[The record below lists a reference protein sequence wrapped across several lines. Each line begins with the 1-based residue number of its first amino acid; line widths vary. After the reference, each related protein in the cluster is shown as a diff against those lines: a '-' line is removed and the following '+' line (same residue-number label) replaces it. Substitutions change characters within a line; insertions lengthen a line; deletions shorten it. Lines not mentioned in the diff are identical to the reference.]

1 MSDENRGQARLFD
14 ALTTKGTAF
23 TAEERHSLGLLGL
36 LPTVVK
42 TLAEQVDHCWHEF
55 STRRD
60 DLDKHIYLRALQ
72 DRNETLFYRVLR
84 EHIPETLPIVYTP
97 TVGEACQR
105 FSEIYR
111 RPRGLFVSYADRD
124 CLDEVIRNRPHRD
137 VDVIVVTDGQR
148 ILGLGDQGIGGMGI
162 PIGKLSL
169 YTLIGGIDPA
179 RTLPIVLDVGTDNV
193 ELLDD
198 PQYLGWRHRRI
209 DDDDYYAFIDKFVA
223 AVHEQLPDVLLQ
235 WEDFATVHAQPIL
248 TSYRDK
254 LLTFNDDIQGT
265 AAVALGALHGAA
277 KVAGRPLSQQQV
289 VMLGAGSAGIGVL
302 EMVRQEMVTEGLTE
316 QAALER
322 IWVVDVMGLLTDDRT
337 DLTVAQRKFAQ
348 PAGRV
353 ADWGLPGAAQ
363 LADVVHHVDVG
374 VLLGLSTAAGAF
386 TEDIVREMAGKTDRP
401 IIFPLSNPTSRSEAH
416 PAELDHWTDGRALI
430 ATGSPFAPR
439 ASQRRRT
446 TDRPMQQRLHLPRD
460 GAGRDRRASDPG
472 DRRDDAGRG
481 GDAGRRVARPL
492 RPGPTAASRL
502 ARRARRG
509 DAHRPRR
516 RRPSRRGRRRPQTQR
531 RRTHPTDYA
540 GALGPGIPGALNL
553 PSTRDR
559 LVHLPVRAQ
568 RDHLAVV
575 VGLVGEHTLGGGLVV
590 ARRDQDVPDVGFL
603 VAALV
608 GVAEDELDFGR
619 GRDGLVPEGRDRVAA
634 PVALALGVQRRRPDG
649 VFDDGVVGEH
659 RKPRFFVPGDDR
671 LARAP
676 AGLVGW
682 VLSHRRHSPAS
693 GRCLL
698 IATLCIVVG
707 AVTRFPSRAC
717 RS

>member
-1 MSDENRGQARLFD
+1 MSEENRGQARLFD

-23 TAEERHSLGLLGL
+23 TMDERRRLGLLGL
-36 LPTVVK
+36 LPTAVK
-42 TLAEQVDHCWHEF
+42 TLAQQVEHCWHEF

-72 DRNETLFYRVLR
+72 DRNETLFYRLLR
-84 EHIPETLPIVYTP
+84 EHIAETLPIVYTP

-179 RTLPIVLDVGTDNV
+179 RTLPIVLDVGTDNF

-198 PQYLGWRHRRI
+198 PRYLGWRHRRI
-209 DDDDYYAFIDKFVA
+209 GDEDYYAFIDKFVA

-235 WEDFATVHAQPIL
+235 WEDFATAHAQPIL

-277 KVAGRPLSQQQV
+277 KVAGRPLSEQQV
-289 VMLGAGSAGIGVL
+289 VMLGAGSAGVGVL
-302 EMVRQEMVTEGLTE
+302 DMIRQQMVTEGLSE
-316 QAALER
+316 QAALQR
-322 IWVVDVMGLLTDDRT
+322 IWVVDVVGLLTDDRT
-337 DLTVAQRKFAQ
+337 DLSGAQRKFAQ
-348 PAGRV
+348 PVGRV
-353 ADWGLPGAAQ
+353 ADWGLSGGAQ

-430 ATGSPFAPR
+430 ATGSPFAPV
-439 ASQRRRT
+439 RRNGVE
-446 TDRPMQQRLHLPRD
+446 RPIAQCNNVYIFPAMGL
-460 GAGRDRRASDPG
+460 A
-472 DRRDDAGRG
+472 
-481 GDAGRRVARPL
+481 V
-492 RPGPTAASRL
+492 TAAQ
-502 ARRARRG
+502 A
-509 DAHRPRR
+509 
-516 RRPSRRGRRRPQTQR
+516 
-531 RRTHPTDYA
+531 
-540 GALGPGIPGALNL
+540 
-553 PSTRDR
+553 TR
-559 LVHLPVRAQ
+559 VT
-568 RDHLAVV
+568 
-575 VGLVGEHTLGGGLVV
+575 E
-590 ARRDQDVPDVGFL
+590 
-603 VAALV
+603 
-608 GVAEDELDFGR
+608 EMM
-619 GRDGLVPEGRDRVAA
+619 RVAA
-634 PVALALGVQRRRPDG
+634 ATLGDVSPALSDPDQPLLPAWADVPGVAMRIAHAVAAQAVADG
-649 VFDDGVVGEH
+649 VAPKRSNDE
-659 RKPRFFVPGDDR
+659 
-671 LARAP
+671 LAQRITQVHWSPEYP
-676 AGLVGW
+676 A
-682 VLSHRRHSPAS
+682 
-693 GRCLL
+693 
-698 IATLCIVVG
+698 I
-707 AVTRFPSRAC
+707 
-717 RS
+717 

>member
-1 MSDENRGQARLFD
+1 MTDENRGPARLFD

-23 TAEERHSLGLLGL
+23 TVDERRRLGLLGL

-42 TLAEQVDHCWHEF
+42 TLAEQVEHCWHEF

-72 DRNETLFYRVLR
+72 DRNETLFYRLLR

-111 RPRGLFVSYADRD
+111 RPRGLFVSYAERD
-124 CLDEVIRNRPHRD
+124 HLDEVIRNRPHRD

-209 DDDDYYAFIDKFVA
+209 DDEDYYAFIGKFVA
-223 AVHEQLPDVLLQ
+223 SVHEQLPDVLLQ

-248 TSYRDK
+248 SNYRDK

-265 AAVALGALHGAA
+265 AAVTLGALHGAA

-302 EMVRQEMVTEGLTE
+302 DMIRQEMVTEGLSE
-316 QAALER
+316 QAALDR
-322 IWVVDVMGLLTDDRT
+322 IWVVDVVGLLTDDRT

-353 ADWGLPGAAQ
+353 ADWDLSGTAQ

-386 TEDIVREMAGKTDRP
+386 TEDIVREMAGKTERP

-416 PAELDHWTDGRALI
+416 PAELDRWTDGRALI
-430 ATGSPFAPR
+430 ATGSPFAPVR
-439 ASQRRRT
+439 RNGVERPIAQCNNVYIFPAMGLAVTAAQATRVTDEMMRVAAATLGDAS
-446 TDRPMQQRLHLPRD
+446 PAL
-460 GAGRDRRASDPG
+460 SDP
-472 DRRDDAGRG
+472 DQ
-481 GDAGRRVARPL
+481 PL
-492 RPGPTAASRL
+492 
-502 ARRARRG
+502 
-509 DAHRPRR
+509 
-516 RRPSRRGRRRPQTQR
+516 
-531 RRTHPTDYA
+531 
-540 GALGPGIPGALNL
+540 L
-553 PSTRDR
+553 PAW
-559 LVHLPVRAQ
+559 P
-568 RDHLAVV
+568 
-575 VGLVGEHTLGGGLVV
+575 
-590 ARRDQDVPDVGFL
+590 DVPSVAMGIAHA
-603 VAALV
+603 VAAQA
-608 GVAEDELDFGR
+608 VA
-619 GRDGLVPEGRDRVAA
+619 DRVAPERSNDELTQRIAQVHWTPEYPATA
-634 PVALALGVQRRRPDG
+634 P
-649 VFDDGVVGEH
+649 
-659 RKPRFFVPGDDR
+659 
-671 LARAP
+671 
-676 AGLVGW
+676 
-682 VLSHRRHSPAS
+682 
-693 GRCLL
+693 
-698 IATLCIVVG
+698 
-707 AVTRFPSRAC
+707 
-717 RS
+717 